1 MSAARIV
8 WKRDPEDLARA
19 IAKTGERVKTNALVP
34 YLSRQAD
41 TLRAQMKQDA
51 PWADRT
57 GKARRTL
64 LVEVEQDDNRI
75 ALVFSHGVEY
85 GRYLELSNGGRYAII
100 GPTIVKSGPML
111 MRGMAGLMDRVGDV
125 K

>member
-64 LVEVEQDDNRI
+64 LAEVEQDDNRI
-75 ALVFSHGVEY
+75 ALAFSDGGGY
-85 GRYLELSNGGRYAII
+85 GKYPALANGGRYAII

>member
-41 TLRAQMKQDA
+41 TLPAQMKQDA

-85 GRYLELSNGGRYAII
+85 GKYLELSNGGRYAII

>member
-75 ALVFSHGVEY
+75 ALVFSHGVSY
-85 GRYLELSNGGRYAII
+85 GKYLELSNGGRYAII

>member
-64 LVEVEQDDNRI
+64 LVRSEEHTSELQ
-75 ALVFSHGVEY
+75 SH
-85 GRYLELSNGGRYAII
+85 
-100 GPTIVKSGPML
+100 
-111 MRGMAGLMDRVGDV
+111 
-125 K
+125 

>member
-85 GRYLELSNGGRYAII
+85 GKYLELSNGGRYAII

-111 MRGMAGLMDRVGDV
+111 MPGMAGQKDRVGDQ